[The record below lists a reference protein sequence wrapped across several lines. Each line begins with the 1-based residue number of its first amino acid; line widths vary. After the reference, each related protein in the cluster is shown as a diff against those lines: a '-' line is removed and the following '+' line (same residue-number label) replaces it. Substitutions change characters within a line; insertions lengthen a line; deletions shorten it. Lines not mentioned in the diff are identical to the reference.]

1 MVLDDFGFGLFLFGY
16 LWQLLVDMF
25 KIDGMFVCDM
35 EFDLINCVVVC
46 VIIEVGCE
54 LYMMVVVEWVELV
67 DVVC

>member
-1 MVLDDFGFGLFLFGY
+1 
-16 LWQLLVDMF
+16 MF